1 MEVIKN
7 KRILALVGIIGLI
20 LGCFLPYYNFSL
32 FGYTQSISL
41 WGYWE
46 GKIVLV
52 LTLANALF
60 IFQDVIE
67 QYIPQLS
74 NNWLGNLVRKLNN
87 PKFALIPTILVAI
100 FAISLIIRLDVNS
113 KYIKYGLGF
122 WILWVGIVSLIG
134 HAIFY
139 KKQNTQ
145 SQQTE
150 NYQQFQQPIQPQQ
163 TVNYQQP
170 SQPEQLQQTM
180 NYQQVQQS
188 VQPQQAV
195 NYQQPLQ
202 SGQLQQTMNYQRPQQ
217 SVQPQINP
225 TKKFCPYCRNQ
236 VDVNAETCFMCGNK
250 L

>member
-20 LGCFLPYYNFSL
+20 LGCFLPYYNFSI

-67 QYIPQLS
+67 QYVPQLF
-74 NNWLGNLVRKLNN
+74 NNWIGNLVRKLNN

-113 KYIKYGLGF
+113 KYMKYGLGF
-122 WILWVGIVSLIG
+122 WILWVGILSLIG

-145 SQQTE
+145 SQQTN
-150 NYQQFQQPIQPQQ
+150 NYQH
-163 TVNYQQP
+163 VQQP

-180 NYQQVQQS
+180 NYQQ
-188 VQPQQAV
+188 
-195 NYQQPLQ
+195 
-202 SGQLQQTMNYQRPQQ
+202 PQQ
-217 SVQPQINP
+217 SVQQQINP

-250 L
+250 I